1 MARQKYEK
9 YKTRPDGRKMS
20 TVTTGRK
27 YDDGRPEKIFCYGYT
42 DREVDEARAAA
53 LYRIKN
59 NLLPPLNQKSS
70 ESNKNVEAYAKSWL
84 ETYKSKQ
91 RRNTIA
97 MYENIID
104 KHIVPA
110 IGDLKLT
117 DLSRSICQGMINDRW
132 DKANTC
138 RKIALTM
145 KQLERSAL
153 EDGLITSPF
162 WKNISMPE
170 VVTKKKKRAL
180 TNVEKL
186 AVQNCILDSID
197 KTFLY
202 VLYGCGLRR
211 EEALALTKDDINIKT
226 HEISVSKVITFDGN
240 YPILENVAKTAKSIR
255 TIPVPDSVWAVI
267 YDYVQT
273 LEPKQLLFSTK
284 AGNMISHS
292 SYAKMWAR
300 IQKALSVAAK
310 EEITIT
316 AHYFRHNYATML
328 YYSGISELKAI
339 QLMGHSSMKMIREVY
354 AHLDEEKEN
363 TVEKLNAAIKF

>member
-1 MARQKYEK
+1 M
-9 YKTRPDGRKMS
+9 
-20 TVTTGRK
+20 
-27 YDDGRPEKIFCYGYT
+27 
-42 DREVDEARAAA
+42 
-53 LYRIKN
+53 
-59 NLLPPLNQKSS
+59 
-70 ESNKNVEAYAKSWL
+70 
-84 ETYKSKQ
+84 
-91 RRNTIA
+91 
-97 MYENIID
+97 
-104 KHIVPA
+104 
-110 IGDLKLT
+110 
-117 DLSRSICQGMINDRW
+117 
-132 DKANTC
+132 
-138 RKIALTM
+138 
-145 KQLERSAL
+145 
-153 EDGLITSPF
+153 
-162 WKNISMPE
+162 
-170 VVTKKKKRAL
+170 
-180 TNVEKL
+180 EKL

-240 YPILENVAKTAKSIR
+240 YPVLENVAKTAKSIR

-273 LEPKQLLFSTK
+273 LESKQLLFSTK

-339 QLMGHSSMKMIREVY
+339 QLMVHSSMKMIREVY